1 MEQINR
7 IELRGNIGFVR
18 VQTYNGQKALRMT
31 VATNYVYRGSNG
43 EPVIETTWHYISA
56 WEGKGMPDFEKIEKG
71 GKVSVWGRLRSQRY
85 TDSDG
90 TERTAYEVL
99 AKKIQL
105 IEDDEMLQYE
115 M

>member
-1 MEQINR
+1 
-7 IELRGNIGFVR
+7 
-18 VQTYNGQKALRMT
+18 
-31 VATNYVYRGSNG
+31 
-43 EPVIETTWHYISA
+43 
-56 WEGKGMPDFEKIEKG
+56 MPDFEKIEKG

-90 TERTAYEVL
+90 VERTAYEVL

-105 IEDDEMLQYE
+105 IEDDELLQYE